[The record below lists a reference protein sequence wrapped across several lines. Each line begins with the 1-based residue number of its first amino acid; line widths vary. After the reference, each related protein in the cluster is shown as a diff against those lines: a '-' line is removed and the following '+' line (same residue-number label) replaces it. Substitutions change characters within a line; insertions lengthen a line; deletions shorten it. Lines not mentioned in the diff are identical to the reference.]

1 MPANSL
7 DRPIV
12 VGVDASESALHAVR
26 WGAVDAAL
34 RGAALHLVFAVPAVA
49 DAPLDETPVRLLHD
63 RLRATA
69 QAALDSAAQIAREA
83 VIDRPAPE
91 IRTFLVDEPAVTV
104 LSGLA
109 ETAYYVVVGVRGM
122 SAYHRSLL
130 GSVSTG
136 VARHAQGPVV
146 VVPGG
151 AQALSD
157 RPVVVGVDG
166 SAHSVRA
173 LEIAF
178 DEASRRGVPLIAVQA
193 WEASGDS
200 DSDTRI
206 HADSVTLLAGM
217 LERNTASYPGVDV
230 KTLVTEGHP
239 ARVLLDAAADAQLLV
254 VGSHGTRGYPGMA
267 LGSTGHALLHGSE
280 CPIALVRL
288 RN

>member
-1 MPANSL
+1 MPASSL

-26 WGAVDAAL
+26 WAAVDAAL
-34 RGAALHLVFAVPAVA
+34 RDAPLHLVFAVPAVA
-49 DAPLDETPVRLLHD
+49 ESPLDESPVRLLHD
-63 RLRATA
+63 RLRYTA
-69 QAALDSAAQIAREA
+69 QAALDTAAETARQA
-83 VIDRPAPE
+83 AGDRE
-91 IRTFLVDEPAVTV
+91 IRDIRTFLVDIPAVMV
-104 LSGLA
+104 LA
-109 ETAYYVVVGVRGM
+109 ELAATAYYVVVGVRGM

-146 VVPGG
+146 VVPGETDG
-151 AQALSD
+151 LSD
-157 RPVVVGVDG
+157 RPVVTGVDG
-166 SAHSVRA
+166 SPHSVRA

-193 WEASGDS
+193 WKLAGDS
-200 DSDTRI
+200 DTHSYDDAVQLLTR
-206 HADSVTLLAGM
+206 M
-217 LERNTASYPGVDV
+217 LDRNIRNYPGVEV
-230 KTLVTEGHP
+230 KSVVQEGHP
-239 ARVLLDAAADAQLLV
+239 ARVLLDAAAGAQLLV

>member
-34 RGAALHLVFAVPAVA
+34 RGAALHLVFAVPAVV
-49 DAPLDETPVRLLHD
+49 DAPLDETPVRMLHD
-63 RLRATA
+63 RLRDTA
-69 QAALDSAAQIAREA
+69 QGALDSAAQMAREA
-83 VIDRPAPE
+83 VTDRPAPE
-91 IRTFLVDEPAVTV
+91 IRTFLVDAPAVTV

-151 AQALSD
+151 AQPFSD

-166 SAHSVRA
+166 SVHSVRA
-173 LEIAF
+173 LELAF
-178 DEASRRGVPLIAVQA
+178 DEASRRAVPLIAVQA
-193 WEASGDS
+193 WEASVG
-200 DSDTRI
+200 SDTRT
-206 HADSVTLLAGM
+206 HGDSVTLLTGM
-217 LERNTASYPGVDV
+217 LERNIASYPGVDV
-230 KTLVTEGHP
+230 KTLVMEGRP

>member
-49 DAPLDETPVRLLHD
+49 DAPLDETPVRMLHD
-63 RLRATA
+63 RLRDTA
-69 QAALDSAAQIAREA
+69 QSALDSAAQIAREA
-83 VIDRPAPE
+83 VTDRPAPE
-91 IRTFLVDEPAVTV
+91 IRTFLVDAPAVTV

-151 AQALSD
+151 VQAISD

-193 WEASGDS
+193 WEVSGD
-200 DSDTRI
+200 TRTYG
-206 HADSVTLLAGM
+206 DSVALLTGM
-217 LERNTASYPGVDV
+217 LERNTAAYPGVDV
-230 KTLVTEGHP
+230 KTLVMEGRP

>member
-1 MPANSL
+1 MPVYSL

-26 WGAVDAAL
+26 WAAVDAAL
-34 RGAALHLVFAVPAVA
+34 RGAALHLVFAVPAGGES
-49 DAPLDETPVRLLHD
+49 PLDESPVRLLHD
-63 RLRATA
+63 RLRDTA
-69 QAALDSAAQIAREA
+69 QAALDAAAEIARKA
-83 VIDRPAPE
+83 AGDRE
-91 IRTFLVDEPAVTV
+91 IRDIRTFLVDVPAVMV
-104 LSGLA
+104 LA
-109 ETAYYVVVGVRGM
+109 ELAATAYYVVVGVRGM

-146 VVPGG
+146 VVPGETDG
-151 AQALSD
+151 LSD
-157 RPVVVGVDG
+157 RAVVAGVDG
-166 SAHSVRA
+166 SPHSARA

-193 WEASGDS
+193 WEVSGDS
-200 DSDTRI
+200 DTRSYDD
-206 HADSVTLLAGM
+206 AVQLLTRM
-217 LERNTASYPGVDV
+217 LDRNTRDYPGVEV
-230 KTLVTEGHP
+230 KSVVKEGRP
-239 ARVLLDAAADAQLLV
+239 ARVLLDAAAGAQLLV

-288 RN
+288 RH

>member
-1 MPANSL
+1 MPVHSL

-26 WGAVDAAL
+26 WAAVDAAL

-49 DAPLDETPVRLLHD
+49 ESPLDESPVRLLHD
-63 RLRATA
+63 RLRDTA
-69 QAALDSAAQIAREA
+69 QAALDAAAETARKA
-83 VIDRPAPE
+83 AGDRE
-91 IRTFLVDEPAVTV
+91 IRDIRTFLVDVPAVMV
-104 LSGLA
+104 LA
-109 ETAYYVVVGVRGM
+109 ELAATAYYVVVGVRGM

-146 VVPGG
+146 VVPGETG
-151 AQALSD
+151 GLSD
-157 RPVVVGVDG
+157 RPVVAGVDG
-166 SAHSVRA
+166 SPHSVRA

-193 WEASGDS
+193 WELSGDS
-200 DSDTRI
+200 DTRSSDDAVQLLTR
-206 HADSVTLLAGM
+206 M
-217 LERNTASYPGVDV
+217 LDRNTRDYPRVEV
-230 KTLVTEGHP
+230 KSVVKEGRP
-239 ARVLLDAAADAQLLV
+239 ARVLLDAAAGAQLLV

>member
-7 DRPIV
+7 DRSIV
-12 VGVDASESALHAVR
+12 VGVDASESALDAVR
-26 WGAVDAAL
+26 WAAVDAAL
-34 RGAALHLVFAVPAVA
+34 RGAPLHLVFAVPPVA
-49 DAPLDETPVRLLHD
+49 DAPLDESPVRLLHD
-63 RLRATA
+63 RLRDTA
-69 QAALDSAAQIAREA
+69 QAALDNAAEIARKA
-83 VIDRPAPE
+83 VGDRPVPD

-109 ETAYYVVVGVRGM
+109 ETAYFVVVGVRGM

-151 AQALSD
+151 TEPISD

-178 DEASRRGVPLIAVQA
+178 DEASRRAVPLLAVHV
-193 WEASGDS
+193 WEELSGD
-200 DSDTRI
+200 TRS
-206 HADSVTLLAGM
+206 HADAVELLAGM
-217 LERNTASYPGVDV
+217 LERNAAEFPGVEV
-230 KTLVTEGHP
+230 KTLVMEGHP
-239 ARVLLDAAADAQLLV
+239 ARILLDAAAGAQLLV

>member
-1 MPANSL
+1 MPVYSL

-26 WGAVDAAL
+26 WAAVDAAL
-34 RGAALHLVFAVPAVA
+34 RGAALHLVFAVPA
-49 DAPLDETPVRLLHD
+49 DGESPLDESPVRLLHD
-63 RLRATA
+63 RLRGTA
-69 QAALDSAAQIAREA
+69 QAALDAAAEIARKAAGDSE
-83 VIDRPAPE
+83 IRD
-91 IRTFLVDEPAVTV
+91 IRTFLVDVPAVMV
-104 LSGLA
+104 LA
-109 ETAYYVVVGVRGM
+109 ELAATAYYVVVGVRGM

-146 VVPGG
+146 VVPGETDG
-151 AQALSD
+151 LSG
-157 RPVVVGVDG
+157 RPVVAGVDG
-166 SAHSVRA
+166 SPHSVRA

-193 WEASGDS
+193 WEVSGDS
-200 DSDTRI
+200 DTRSSDDAIQLLTR
-206 HADSVTLLAGM
+206 M
-217 LERNTASYPGVDV
+217 LERNTRDYPGVEV
-230 KTLVTEGHP
+230 KSVVKEGRP
-239 ARVLLDAAADAQLLV
+239 ARVLLDAAAGAQLLV

>member
-34 RGAALHLVFAVPAVA
+34 RGTALHLVFAVPAVA
-49 DAPLDETPVRLLHD
+49 DAPLDETPVRMLHD
-63 RLRATA
+63 RLRDTA

-83 VIDRPAPE
+83 VTDRPAPE
-91 IRTFLVDEPAVTV
+91 IRTFLVDAPAVTV

-151 AQALSD
+151 AQPVSD

-173 LEIAF
+173 LELAF

-200 DSDTRI
+200 DTRT
-206 HADSVTLLAGM
+206 HGDSVALLTGM
-217 LERNTASYPGVDV
+217 LARNTAAYPGVDV
-230 KTLVTEGHP
+230 KTLVMEGHP

>member
-7 DRPIV
+7 DRSIV

-26 WGAVDAAL
+26 WAAVDAAL
-34 RGAALHLVFAVPAVA
+34 RGAPLHLVFAVPPVA
-49 DAPLDETPVRLLHD
+49 DAPLDESPVRLLHD
-63 RLRATA
+63 RLRGTA
-69 QAALDSAAQIAREA
+69 QDALDNAVEVARKA
-83 VIDRPAPE
+83 VGDRPVPD
-91 IRTFLVDEPAVTV
+91 IRTFLVDAPAVTV
-104 LSGLA
+104 LSAQAG
-109 ETAYYVVVGVRGM
+109 TAYFVVVGVRGM

-136 VARHAQGPVV
+136 VARHARGPVV

-151 AQALSD
+151 TESISD

-166 SAHSVRA
+166 SVHSVRA

-178 DEASRRGVPLIAVQA
+178 DEASRRDVPLLVVHA
-193 WEASGDS
+193 WEELSGDS
-200 DSDTRI
+200 HSQ
-206 HADSVTLLAGM
+206 AVELLTGM
-217 LERNTASYPGVDV
+217 LDRNAAAFPGVEV
-230 KTLVTEGHP
+230 KTLVMEGHP
-239 ARVLLDAAADAQLLV
+239 ARILLDAAAGAQLLV

>member
-1 MPANSL
+1 MPANNL

-26 WGAVDAAL
+26 WAAVDAAL
-34 RGAALHLVFAVPAVA
+34 RGAPLHLVFAVPAVA
-49 DAPLDETPVRLLHD
+49 DAPLDESPVRLLHD
-63 RLRATA
+63 RLRDTA
-69 QAALDSAAQIAREA
+69 QDALDHAAEIARKA
-83 VIDRPAPE
+83 VGDRPVPA
-91 IRTFLVDEPAVTV
+91 IHTFLVDAPAVTV
-104 LSGLA
+104 LSEQAG
-109 ETAYYVVVGVRGM
+109 TAYFVVVGVRGM

-151 AQALSD
+151 TEPISD

-178 DEASRRGVPLIAVQA
+178 DEASRRDAPLLAVQA
-193 WEASGDS
+193 WELSGDS
-200 DSDTRI
+200 DTRS
-206 HADSVTLLAGM
+206 HADAVGLLTGM
-217 LERNTASYPGVDV
+217 LDRNAAAFPGVEV
-230 KTLVTEGHP
+230 ETLVMEGHP
-239 ARVLLDAAADAQLLV
+239 ARILLDAAADAQLLV

>member
-26 WGAVDAAL
+26 WAAVDAAL
-34 RGAALHLVFAVPAVA
+34 RGASLHLVFAVPAVA
-49 DAPLDETPVRLLHD
+49 DAPLDESPVRLLHD
-63 RLRATA
+63 RLRDTA
-69 QAALDSAAQIAREA
+69 QDALDNAAEIARKA
-83 VIDRPAPE
+83 VGDRPVPD
-91 IRTFLVDEPAVTV
+91 IRTFLVDAPAVTV
-104 LSGLA
+104 LSAQA
-109 ETAYYVVVGVRGM
+109 ETAYFVVVGVRGM

-151 AQALSD
+151 TEPISD

-178 DEASRRGVPLIAVQA
+178 DEASRRDVPLLAVHA
-193 WEASGDS
+193 WEELSGD
-200 DSDTRI
+200 TRS
-206 HADSVTLLAGM
+206 HATAVELLTGM
-217 LERNTASYPGVDV
+217 LDPNAAEFPGVEV
-230 KTLVTEGHP
+230 KTLVMEGHP
-239 ARVLLDAAADAQLLV
+239 ARILLDAAAGAQLLV

>member
-1 MPANSL
+1 MPASSL

-26 WGAVDAAL
+26 WAAVDAAL
-34 RGAALHLVFAVPAVA
+34 RGAPLHLVFAVPAVA
-49 DAPLDETPVRLLHD
+49 ESPLDESPVRLLHD
-63 RLRATA
+63 RLRDTA
-69 QAALDSAAQIAREA
+69 QAALDAAAETARQA
-83 VIDRPAPE
+83 AGDRE
-91 IRTFLVDEPAVTV
+91 IRDIRTFLVDMPAVMV
-104 LSGLA
+104 LA
-109 ETAYYVVVGVRGM
+109 ELAATAYYVVVGVRGM

-146 VVPGG
+146 VVPGETDG
-151 AQALSD
+151 LSD
-157 RPVVVGVDG
+157 RPVVTGVDG
-166 SAHSVRA
+166 SPHSVRA

-193 WEASGDS
+193 WELSGDS
-200 DSDTRI
+200 DTRSSDDAVQLLTRVL
-206 HADSVTLLAGM
+206 D
-217 LERNTASYPGVDV
+217 RNTRNYPGVEV
-230 KTLVTEGHP
+230 KSVVKEGHP
-239 ARVLLDAAADAQLLV
+239 ARVLLDAAAGAQLLV
-254 VGSHGTRGYPGMA
+254 IGSHGTRGYPGMA

>member
-7 DRPIV
+7 DRSIV

-26 WGAVDAAL
+26 WAAVDAAL
-34 RGAALHLVFAVPAVA
+34 RGVPLHLVFAVPPVA
-49 DAPLDETPVRLLHD
+49 DAPLDESPVRLLHD
-63 RLRATA
+63 RLRDTA
-69 QAALDSAAQIAREA
+69 QAALDDAAEIARKA
-83 VIDRPAPE
+83 VGDRPVPD

-109 ETAYYVVVGVRGM
+109 ETAYFVVVGVRGM

-136 VARHAQGPVV
+136 VARHARGPVV

-151 AQALSD
+151 TEPISD

-166 SAHSVRA
+166 SVHSVRA

-178 DEASRRGVPLIAVQA
+178 DEASRRDVPLLAVHA
-193 WEASGDS
+193 WEELSGD
-200 DSDTRI
+200 TRS
-206 HADSVTLLAGM
+206 HAEAAELLTGM
-217 LERNTASYPGVDV
+217 LDRNAAEFPGVEV
-230 KTLVTEGHP
+230 KTLVMEGHP
-239 ARVLLDAAADAQLLV
+239 ARILLDAAAGAQLLV

>member
-49 DAPLDETPVRLLHD
+49 DAPLDETPVRMLHD
-63 RLRATA
+63 RLRDTA
-69 QAALDSAAQIAREA
+69 QSALDSAARIAREA
-83 VIDRPAPE
+83 VTDRPAPE
-91 IRTFLVDEPAVTV
+91 IRTFLVDAPAVTV

-146 VVPGG
+146 VVPGET
-151 AQALSD
+151 QAVSD

-178 DEASRRGVPLIAVQA
+178 DEASRRGVRLIAVQA
-193 WEASGDS
+193 WEASGD
-200 DSDTRI
+200 TRT
-206 HADSVTLLAGM
+206 HGDSVTLLAGM
-217 LERNTASYPGVDV
+217 LEPNTASYPGVDV
-230 KTLVTEGHP
+230 KTLVMEGHP